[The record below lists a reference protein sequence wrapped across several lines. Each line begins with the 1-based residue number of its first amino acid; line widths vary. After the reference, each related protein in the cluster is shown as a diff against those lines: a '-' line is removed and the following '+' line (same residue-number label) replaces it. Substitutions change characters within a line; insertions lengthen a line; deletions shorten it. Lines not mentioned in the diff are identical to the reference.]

1 MTNPRVDAPGDGT
14 RTRRKATLF
23 CGACDHESSSD
34 GDWLFRDHSSGTALI
49 CPDCGHTLTVRRSY
63 GDAEDAGD
71 RDSIAVLAAA
81 PARLLSDYAT
91 AVNRAA
97 SAWSETTWTTGD

>member
-1 MTNPRVDAPGDGT
+1 MRDSRVDAPGDGT

-23 CGACDHESSSD
+23 CGSCDHESPVD
-34 GDWLFRDHSSGTALI
+34 GDWLFRDRSSGTVLV
-49 CPDCGHTLTVRRSY
+49 CPDCNHTLTVRRAY
-63 GDAEDAGD
+63 DDADDAGD

-97 SAWSETTWTTGD
+97 SAWTTGD